1 METITIPVTP
11 EVAQAYQQANPQQ
24 QQALQTM
31 LKLFLDTDFMEKS
44 LSQVMEEIATK
55 AEARGLTPEILESIL
70 NDDAE

>member
-1 METITIPVTP
+1 METITIPVPP

-24 QQALQTM
+24 QRALQTM
-31 LKLFLDTDFMEKS
+31 VKLFLDADFMQKS

>member
-1 METITIPVTP
+1 METITIPVPP

-31 LKLFLDTDFMEKS
+31 LKLFLDSNFMQKS

-55 AEARGLTPEILESIL
+55 AEQRGLTPEILESIL

>member
-1 METITIPVTP
+1 METITIPVPP
-11 EVAQAYQQANPQQ
+11 EVAQAYQQANLQQ
-24 QQALQTM
+24 QRALQTM
-31 LKLFLDTDFMEKS
+31 VKLFLDADFMQKS